1 MEKVTLNAVQREHLG
16 KGACKQLRKEGMIP
30 AVVYKGGKEG
40 MVIQVDSKELWK
52 ALHTEAGENAII
64 EMKIKSGDKT
74 SKKTVIVQ
82 EKQRDP
88 VTDVFLHVDFHE
100 ISLKEKL
107 KVKVPV
113 STKGEPVGVK
123 EDKGILSQTIWEIE
137 VECLPTEI
145 PEHVDVKVEELRIG
159 DSIHVK
165 DITIP
170 GDIVILDDPE
180 KVIVSV
186 IPPKAEEVE
195 EEEGELEEGEVE
207 PEVIKKGKQDEEEGE
222 EAPEAPSGE

>member
-1 MEKVTLNAVQREHLG
+1 MEKVTLNAVQREHRG
-16 KGACKQLRKEGMIP
+16 KGACKHLRKEGMIP

-40 MVIQVDSKELWK
+40 MVIQVDSKELWH
-52 ALHTEAGENAII
+52 ALHTEAGGNAII
-64 EMKIKSGDKT
+64 EMKITSGDKT

-100 ISLKEKL
+100 INLKEKL
-107 KVKVPV
+107 KVKVPIH
-113 STKGEPVGVK
+113 TKGDAVGVK

-145 PEHVDVKVEELRIG
+145 PEHVDVKVDELHIG

-165 DITIP
+165 DLTIP
-170 GDIVILDDPE
+170 GDIVVLDDAE